1 MVQSP
6 KLKNFSLS
14 KLIQCSITL
23 GMGIFTLV
31 ALCFT
36 LVNVSTYIEGII
48 PITLTENG
56 FDFLDMKSIFIPD
69 DFQWGAVLSGIFCVL
84 QLVAAIAT
92 IIMAI
97 LAFFVFN
104 SQTAKTICKIFMI
117 LCLSFNVTY
126 LIVGIVNI
134 SIPASIGYWVQGL
147 GILDSDMTSGTT
159 LAYIPLIIS
168 CLIFAGYI
176 ICTIMIKDSA
186 TDTQSSIH
194 NTQENEQNVNS
205 DSLSNKK
212 QVAEMLKT
220 YKDLLD
226 TGVITQEEFDREKEK
241 LLK

>member
-1 MVQSP
+1 MVQSS

-23 GMGIFTLV
+23 GMGILTLV

-36 LVNVSTYIEGII
+36 LVKVSTYIEGII
-48 PITLTENG
+48 PITLTESG

-117 LCLSFNVTY
+117 LCLSFHVTY

-147 GILDSDMTSGTT
+147 GVLDSDITSGTT
-159 LAYIPLIIS
+159 FAYIPLIIAS
-168 CLIFAGYI
+168 LIFAGYV
-176 ICTIMIKDSA
+176 ICTIMIKDSV
-186 TDTQSSIH
+186 TDTQSNDH
-194 NTQENEQNVNS
+194 KTQENGQNTNS
-205 DSLSNKK
+205 GSLADKK

>member
-1 MVQSP
+1 MVQSS
-6 KLKNFSLS
+6 KLKKFTLS

-36 LVNVSTYIEGII
+36 LVKVSTYIEIL
-48 PITLTENG
+48 PVTFTENG

-84 QLVAAIAT
+84 QLAAAIAT
-92 IIMAI
+92 IIMAV
-97 LAFFVFN
+97 LAFFVFS

-117 LCLSFNVTY
+117 LCLSVNVTY

-134 SIPASIGYWVQGL
+134 SIPASIGYWVQGFGL
-147 GILDSDMTSGTT
+147 LDSSVTSGTT
-159 LAYIPLIIS
+159 FAYIPLIIA
-168 CLIFAGYI
+168 CLIFIGYA

-186 TDTQSSIH
+186 ADAQSNVH
-194 NTQENEQNVNS
+194 KAKENEQNANS
-205 DSLSNKK
+205 NSLSDKK
-212 QVAEMLKT
+212 QVAEMLKA